1 KISAFLIGLKKKG
14 ETVDEITAIARVMRT
29 FSRTVCPKVDG
40 YLLDTCGTGGD
51 TAKTFNVSTTAA
63 FVIAAAGVR
72 VAKHGNRSFTSR
84 CGSADVLEQLGV
96 KLEMEPALV
105 EKAIEEIGI
114 GFMFAPNFHPAMK
127 NVASIRQEIGV
138 RTVFNILGPLT
149 NQAGPNAQ
157 LIGVYDSGLLEPMCV
172 AAHNL
177 GAKSVMT
184 VHGLNGVDEI
194 SLTGKTVIVKH
205 QNGKTVREVILPEDL
220 GLNETSSEMLAGG
233 DSEQN
238 ARLTARILSGHLG
251 RDDPPVQIVAAN
263 AAAGLVLCEAAAR
276 VGRGYYS
283 NVQRGEHSSKGLA
296 ETIQRVDGT
305 PVITEVKFASPS
317 AGKIREHGDPLRIAR
332 AMLNGGACGIS
343 VLTDPEDFQ
352 GNMDTLASLSREV
365 DVPIVMKDIIV
376 SPVQIQAAA
385 RAGASAVVLISEL
398 FSRRLT
404 EEPLERLVRE
414 AS

>member
-1 KISAFLIGLKKKG
+1 MIREYIPALLENHDLTPDQVEAAMIDIMTGQATPSQISAFLIGLKKKG

-127 NVASIRQEIGV
+127 NVASIRREIGV

-149 NQAGPNAQ
+149 NPAGPNAQ

-172 AAHNL
+172 AAQNL

-184 VHGLNGVDEI
+184 VYGVDGVDEI
-194 SLTGKTVIVKH
+194 SLTGETIIVK
-205 QNGKTVREVILPEDL
+205 QQGRNTVREEVSPEDL
-220 GLNETSSEMLAGG
+220 GLNKTTPDMVAGG
-233 DSEQN
+233 DPEQN
-238 ARLTARILSGHLG
+238 ARLTAKLLSGQLNQ
-251 RDDPPVQIVAAN
+251 DDPRVQTVAAN
-263 AAAGLVLCEAAAR
+263 AAAGLVLCEEAHDLRSGVELALK
-276 VGRGYYS
+276 S
-283 NVQRGEHSSKGLA
+283 VQDGKGFR
-296 ETIQRVDGT
+296 I
-305 PVITEVKFASPS
+305 
-317 AGKIREHGDPLRIAR
+317 LRQLIE
-332 AMLNGGACGIS
+332 LSGGNPKR
-343 VLTDPEDFQ
+343 LE
-352 GNMDTLASLSREV
+352 NMA
-365 DVPIVMKDIIV
+365 
-376 SPVQIQAAA
+376 
-385 RAGASAVVLISEL
+385 
-398 FSRRLT
+398 
-404 EEPLERLVRE
+404 
-414 AS
+414 